1 MDANNA
7 EGDSIGKMWRL
18 WIPVIE
24 SEDVKKYKD
33 GFKNKHTNNPV
44 HCTLYTTL
52 YTYTATYSKSEFKCK
67 DR

>member
-44 HCTLYTTL
+44 HCTLYTAHYTVYL
-52 YTYTATYSKSEFKCK
+52 YCNILQV
-67 DR
+67 RVQV